1 MAVFSYTS
9 RQKLIGSATIANYA
23 NVQISAYANIEIES
37 LTDFYSDGIDFIDIN
52 STSLEE
58 VSYSHNESSARY
70 VLSEGEY
77 NYGSITNI
85 ESLLSDYGSIV
96 DPIYTSRQVDDYG
109 SITLSETIVPYGSL
123 FEVESFG
130 DLKLSR
136 ISIGDVTL
144 TVLGTA
150 SIFVTPRE
158 FGRGGVGI
166 KGDAYVTFNLR
177 YFGSGN
183 LFAFDSSAESS
194 VYNDTEEIALFKFTG
209 SAVEK
214 NTESYVGSGSL
225 YTFISSTET
234 SISNPPEETILFK
247 FSGYSVERFIASH
260 AGSGKFTNDIQI
272 DQKVTYSYNES
283 SRIDIFVSDY
293 GLISESTIDYEDD
306 YGPLTD
312 LDYLGRETA
321 DYGYIVPNRTILP
334 YGSINIDSSADYN
347 RRTIETGSGVISISG
362 EGVGYTTPTEI
373 GRGTI
378 SISGTSGDPIIS
390 LSHYGSGSL
399 FTFISGTE
407 STLKPASVDGVL
419 YQFHG
424 EAIERF
430 GKGNYD
436 GSGSLFT
443 FDSSTE
449 STLVSPDSYALFDIS
464 GDAYVTASLNYVGS
478 GSLFTFISGTESTV
492 SNPPEDI
499 VRIKIT
505 GTCEEAYV
513 PGGYQA
519 SGTLFTIVSGTE
531 TVSYVPKSTN
541 IFTISGSASES
552 VSPAA
557 YVGSGLFNTKLLQI
571 VPAIISD
578 YADEHIID
586 FADDEISD
594 LISIIPI
601 LNAVSA
607 KVSVSYNP
615 PEEGTL
621 FRLSDEGIE
630 RSAYSYSG
638 SVEFK
643 LGGDSAYTIFEL
655 GHIGSGEFDINGS
668 AAESVSPAPHIGSGS
683 LFTFVSATEATVANP
698 PEDTALFRFT
708 GSAVEKNTESYFGDV
723 NIDIEGSVNPIF
735 RLRHIGSGS
744 LFAFIGTTESYT
756 ASPDD
761 TRVLFNIEGSA
772 IEKNTESY
780 VGSGSLYTF
789 VSATESSVVSP
800 DDTKVLF
807 TFSGSAVE
815 KNTESYFG
823 SGSLFTFISK
833 TESISVS
840 PDDTKVLFTISGS
853 AIEKNTESY
862 VGSGSLYT
870 FIGTTESYTVSPDDT
885 RVLFEFSGD
894 STNRILS
901 NNIGSGSLFAFS
913 STTESIAVNPP
924 EDTALFRFTGVAV
937 EKQTDVHRGSGS
949 LFAFTGG
956 TESYTASPDDT
967 KVLFSISGEGS
978 GRYLINNIGSGSLF
992 AFSSTTESI
1001 AVNPPEDTALF
1012 KFVGN
1017 AVEKQTD
1024 VHRGSGSLFA
1034 FVGSTESYTVSPDD
1048 TKVLFEFVG
1057 HADESIVPAP
1067 HIGSG
1072 SLFNFIN
1079 GTESITVFA
1088 PTEPVIFRFV
1098 GNGVESQATSYT
1110 GSGRLFAISG
1120 STDSITLA
1128 YGIARVLFNIVGRG
1142 LESYTWA
1149 NYDGEMK
1156 AQFFGQ
1162 STDRKVQFVRSK
1174 PTRIIII

>member
-321 DYGYIVPNRTILP
+321 DYG
-334 YGSINIDSSADYN
+334 
-347 RRTIETGSGVISISG
+347 
-362 EGVGYTTPTEI
+362 
-373 GRGTI
+373 
-378 SISGTSGDPIIS
+378 
-390 LSHYGSGSL
+390 HYGSGSL

-552 VSPAA
+552 
-557 YVGSGLFNTKLLQI
+557 YLLVTILQKKVLYSDFLMKELKDLHILI
-571 VPAIISD
+571 VDLLNLNLEEIL
-578 YADEHIID
+578 HIQSLNLVILD
-586 FADDEISD
+586 RVNLILMDLQQNPYLLHHILVLDPYLLSLVPLKQQSSIHQKIPLSSD
-594 LISIIPI
+594 LLDLQSRKILNLTLAMSILILKDLSIQYLDYVILDLDLYSHSLELQNLILHLQMIREFSLILKEVQLKRIRNPI
-601 LNAVSA
+601 LDLV
-607 KVSVSYNP
+607 
-615 PEEGTL
+615 
-621 FRLSDEGIE
+621 LSTH
-630 RSAYSYSG
+630 
-638 SVEFK
+638 
-643 LGGDSAYTIFEL
+643 L
-655 GHIGSGEFDINGS
+655 
-668 AAESVSPAPHIGSGS
+668 
-683 LFTFVSATEATVANP
+683 
-698 PEDTALFRFT
+698 
-708 GSAVEKNTESYFGDV
+708 
-723 NIDIEGSVNPIF
+723 
-735 RLRHIGSGS
+735 
-744 LFAFIGTTESYT
+744 
-756 ASPDD
+756 
-761 TRVLFNIEGSA
+761 
-772 IEKNTESY
+772 
-780 VGSGSLYTF
+780 
-789 VSATESSVVSP
+789 
-800 DDTKVLF
+800 
-807 TFSGSAVE
+807 
-815 KNTESYFG
+815 
-823 SGSLFTFISK
+823 
-833 TESISVS
+833 
-840 PDDTKVLFTISGS
+840 
-853 AIEKNTESY
+853 
-862 VGSGSLYT
+862 
-870 FIGTTESYTVSPDDT
+870 
-885 RVLFEFSGD
+885 
-894 STNRILS
+894 
-901 NNIGSGSLFAFS
+901 
-913 STTESIAVNPP
+913 
-924 EDTALFRFTGVAV
+924 
-937 EKQTDVHRGSGS
+937 
-949 LFAFTGG
+949 
-956 TESYTASPDDT
+956 
-967 KVLFSISGEGS
+967 
-978 GRYLINNIGSGSLF
+978 
-992 AFSSTTESI
+992 
-1001 AVNPPEDTALF
+1001 
-1012 KFVGN
+1012 
-1017 AVEKQTD
+1017 
-1024 VHRGSGSLFA
+1024 
-1034 FVGSTESYTVSPDD
+1034 
-1048 TKVLFEFVG
+1048 
-1057 HADESIVPAP
+1057 
-1067 HIGSG
+1067 
-1072 SLFNFIN
+1072 
-1079 GTESITVFA
+1079 
-1088 PTEPVIFRFV
+1088 
-1098 GNGVESQATSYT
+1098 
-1110 GSGRLFAISG
+1110 
-1120 STDSITLA
+1120 
-1128 YGIARVLFNIVGRG
+1128 
-1142 LESYTWA
+1142 
-1149 NYDGEMK
+1149 
-1156 AQFFGQ
+1156 
-1162 STDRKVQFVRSK
+1162 
-1174 PTRIIII
+1174 

>member
-1 MAVFSYTS
+1 MATFSYTS
-9 RQKLIGSATIANYA
+9 QPSQIGNAIVGELVGSVAH
-23 NVQISAYANIEIES
+23 
-37 LTDFYSDGIDFIDIN
+37 
-52 STSLEE
+52 
-58 VSYSHNESSARY
+58 SYNESSGVY
-70 VLSEGEY
+70 VLSDNEL
-77 NYGSITNI
+77 NYGSITNVVN
-85 ESLLSDYGSIV
+85 LSEDYGNITGE
-96 DPIYTSRQVDDYG
+96 IYTSRQVDDYG
-109 SITLSETIVPYGSL
+109 LITVNETIVPYGSVFVGSSSNLKFIKINIGEVSFTL
-123 FEVESFG
+123 FGECGVF
-130 DLKLSR
+130 
-136 ISIGDVTL
+136 
-144 TVLGTA
+144 A
-150 SIFVTPRE
+150 TPRE
-158 FGRGGVGI
+158 FGEGSVGI
-166 KGDAYVTFNLR
+166 KGDSYVTVHLK
-177 YFGSGN
+177 YFGSGS
-183 LFAFDSSAESS
+183 LFDFSSSS
-194 VYNDTEEIALFKFTG
+194 EATLYNPPNQTLLFNING
-209 SAVEK
+209 NGVEK
-214 NTESYVGSGSL
+214 STDSYVGSGSL
-225 YTFISSTET
+225 HTFDGGSVVLFFSA
-234 SISNPPEETILFK
+234 PPGENLFK
-247 FSGYSVERFIASH
+247 FSGAAVERVIIAH
-260 AGSGKFTNDIQI
+260 NGSGRVSNDIHI

-283 SRIDIFVSDY
+283 ARIEILAYDY
-293 GLISESTIDYEDD
+293 GLVSEAYLDYDD
-306 YGPLTD
+306 YGTITD
-312 LDYLGRETA
+312 EEFLGREVD
-321 DYGYIVPNRTILP
+321 DYGFIVPDRTIIP
-334 YGSINIDSSADYN
+334 YGSIVIASSALTP
-347 RRTIETGSGVISISG
+347 RTTINYG
-362 EGVGYTTPTEI
+362 EGEFKIGGEAKVFTTPIEI

-399 FTFISGTE
+399 FTFDSSTE
-407 STLKPASVDGVL
+407 STLEPASVDGVL
-419 YQFHG
+419 YEFYG

-464 GDAYVTASLNYVGS
+464 GDAYVTASLNYIGS
-478 GSLFTFISGTESTV
+478 GSLFTFVSATEATV
-492 SNPPEDI
+492 SNPPEDTSLF
-499 VRIKIT
+499 RIS
-505 GTCEEAYV
+505 GTCEEAYI
-513 PGGYQA
+513 PAGYQA
-519 SGTLFTIVSGTE
+519 SGTLFAIVSGTE

-578 YADEHIID
+578 YADEQIID
-586 FADDEISD
+586 FADNEISD

-780 VGSGSLYTF
+780 IGSGSLYTF

-823 SGSLFTFISK
+823 SGSLFGFSSA
-833 TESISVS
+833 TESVAVS
-840 PDDTKVLFTISGS
+840 PDDTKVLFTFFGS
-853 AIEKNTESY
+853 AVEKNTESY

-870 FIGTTESYTVSPDDT
+870 FIGTTESYTASPDDT

-894 STNRILS
+894 STNRIVS
-901 NNIGSGSLFAFS
+901 NNIGSGSLFTFVSA
-913 STTESIAVNPP
+913 TESAVYNPP
-924 EDTALFRFTGVAV
+924 EDTALFRFTGVAI

-949 LFAFTGG
+949 LFGFIGG

-967 KVLFSISGEGS
+967 KVLFSINGEGV
-978 GRYLINNIGSGSLF
+978 GRYLLNNIGSGSLF
-992 AFSSTTESI
+992 AFSSATESI

-1012 KFVGN
+1012 RFVGN
-1017 AVEKQTD
+1017 ANEKQTD
-1024 VHRGSGSLFA
+1024 VHRGSGSLFG
-1034 FVGSTESYTVSPDD
+1034 FIGTTESYTVSPDD
-1048 TKVLFEFVG
+1048 TKVLFEFTG
-1057 HADESIVPAP
+1057 NASESIVPAP

-1072 SLFNFIN
+1072 TLFSFIN

-1098 GNGVESQATSYT
+1098 GNGNESQATSYN

-1142 LESYTWA
+1142 LESYSWA
-1149 NYDGEMK
+1149 NYDGETET
-1156 AQFFGQ
+1156 QFFGQ
-1162 STDRKVQFVRSK
+1162 STDKKVQFVRAH